1 MFTAEYLLE
10 SDWYRERLVAK
21 QHRDVALWRRH
32 LAYVDR
38 FIVRH
43 GRERKFGAVDVL
55 ARHQRGSAELARVCA
70 PEYLRELFGTLVHDT
85 MSRAEQDQAERDAR
99 TVGAM

>member
-43 GRERKFGAVDVL
+43 GRERSFGTWTCWPVISG
-55 ARHQRGSAELARVCA
+55 QEAELARMRTGVSSRA
-70 PEYLRELFGTLVHDT
+70 VWHARRPW
-85 MSRAEQDQAERDAR
+85 SRAEQDQAERDAR